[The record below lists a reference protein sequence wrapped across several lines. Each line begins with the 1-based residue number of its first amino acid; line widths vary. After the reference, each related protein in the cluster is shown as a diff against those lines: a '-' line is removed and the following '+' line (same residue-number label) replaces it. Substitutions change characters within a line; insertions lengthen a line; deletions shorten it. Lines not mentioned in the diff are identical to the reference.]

1 MNLKDIHSFLTSK
14 LNADSFS
21 SLESTHG
28 LIESLSEVTDGLIKI
43 TTTSNLYVLGDCL
56 IEAGTIFKFRNDVSI
71 PNECE
76 NLDIHCLP
84 KRLSIRDDKHPYMIL
99 ITHIPG
105 ITESLPVPCE
115 RPCELPEE
123 AKQKLLQDIDLL
135 LENRLALGN
144 PVSPYGIRSMHYV
157 PATKTI
163 IFSNPEFATCRG
175 GLPAEN
181 YRKKVVSLLFG
192 NK

>member
-1 MNLKDIHSFLTSK
+1 MTLKKIHLFLTSRLK
-14 LNADSFS
+14 ADSFS
-21 SLESTHG
+21 SLDSTHA
-28 LIESLSEVTDGLIKI
+28 LVESLSEVTDGLIKI
-43 TTTSNLYVLGDCL
+43 TTTSNLYMLGDCL
-56 IEAGTIFKFRNDVSI
+56 IEAGTIFKFRNDVSL
-71 PNECE
+71 PDECE
-76 NLDIHCLP
+76 SLDIHCLP

-135 LENRLALGN
+135 LENKLALVN
-144 PVSPYGIRSMHYV
+144 LVTPYGIRNMHYV
-157 PATKTI
+157 PATKTV
-163 IFSNPEFATCRG
+163 IFNNPEFAMSKG
-175 GLPAEN
+175 GLPTEN
-181 YRKKVVSLLFG
+181 YRKNVVSLLFD